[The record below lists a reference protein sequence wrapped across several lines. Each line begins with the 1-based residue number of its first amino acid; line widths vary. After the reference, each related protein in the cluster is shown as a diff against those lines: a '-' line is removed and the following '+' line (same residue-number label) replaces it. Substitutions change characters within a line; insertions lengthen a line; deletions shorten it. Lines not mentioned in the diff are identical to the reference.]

1 MRYILIGMK
10 AALLLAFALSIAG
23 ADEPVPR
30 GSLLLL
36 HYQWKHDTLSLVDS
50 KRVPA
55 FTKIRR
61 SSRIPA
67 APKPSWIDA
76 EPHAAFSYELLGA
89 QGNPIS
95 IRYLEDPGIQRVEY
109 QAPGDKTLRSEERR
123 LDSAD
128 VFVRIPEPD
137 ARVIRFFRH
146 TPAIGPL
153 TPPGAA
159 AKATAQGPTSPA
171 TRTLL
176 AEFPLEAP

>member
-1 MRYILIGMK
+1 MK
-10 AALLLAFALSIAG
+10 TAFLVAFALSAAIAG
-23 ADEPVPR
+23 EGEPVPR

-36 HYQWKHDTLSLVDS
+36 HYQWKHDTLSLVES

-61 SSRIPA
+61 SSRIPT
-67 APKPSWIDA
+67 APKPSWVEAD
-76 EPHAAFSYELLGA
+76 PHAAFSYELLGA

-95 IRYLEDPGIQRVEY
+95 TRYLEDPGVQRVEF
-109 QAPGDKTLRSEERR
+109 QAPGDKTLRSEERH

-146 TPAIGPL
+146 TPAMGPI

-159 AKATAQGPTSPA
+159 AKAAAQGPASPA
-171 TRTLL
+171 TKTLL

>member
-1 MRYILIGMK
+1 MK
-10 AALLLAFALSIAG
+10 AALSVAFALSAAIAG
-23 ADEPVPR
+23 TGEPVPR

-36 HYQWKHDTLSLVDS
+36 HYQWKHDTLSLVS
-50 KRVPA
+50 SERVPA

-61 SSRIPA
+61 SSRIPI
-67 APKPSWIDA
+67 APKPSWVDA
-76 EPHAAFSYELLGA
+76 DPHAAFSYELLGA

-95 IRYLEDPGIQRVEY
+95 MRYLEDPGIQRVEY

-146 TPAIGPL
+146 TPAMGPI

-159 AKATAQGPTSPA
+159 AKSTAQGPTSPA
-171 TRTLL
+171 VKTLL